1 MDSST
6 WLSVI
11 GAVISLVAA
20 LYAALALRQARLARL
35 YSSFD
40 LANQAALAQT
50 DLLYEV
56 HGLDRGISE
65 EEARYIIYLST
76 LLDGYQN
83 YWSDIF
89 GGRFSQAARKLKRE
103 STFLNRVLAVPANQ
117 RRWETMKTL
126 FYGEFDR
133 EFVKAID
140 AIVAHEKQSAVHT
153 DEE

>member
-1 MDSST
+1 MDIGS
-6 WLSVI
+6 WLSIV

-20 LYAALALRQARLARL
+20 LYAGRALRQARLARL

-56 HGLDRGISE
+56 HGLDRSVPE
-65 EEARYIIYLST
+65 QEARYIAYLST

-89 GGRFSQAARKLKRE
+89 SNDFARAAEKLKE
-103 STFLNRVLAVPANQ
+103 HSTFLNRVLAVPANQ
-117 RRWETMKTL
+117 RRWSTMKTM

-133 EFVKAID
+133 EFMAAID
-140 AIVAHEKQSAVHT
+140 DIIAHENQRTYSAS
-153 DEE
+153 

>member
-1 MDSST
+1 MDTGT
-6 WLSVI
+6 WLSIV

-20 LYAALALRQARLARL
+20 LYAGRTLRQARLARL

-40 LANQAALAQT
+40 LANQAALAET

-56 HGLDRGISE
+56 HGLDRSVPE
-65 EEARYIIYLST
+65 QEAKYIAYLST

-89 GGRFSQAARKLKRE
+89 SDDFSRAAEKLKE
-103 STFLNRVLAVPANQ
+103 HSTLLNRVLAVPANQ
-117 RRWETMKTL
+117 RRWNTMKDM

-133 EFVKAID
+133 EFMAAID
-140 AIVAHEKQSAVHT
+140 DIIAHENRRAPRAS
-153 DEE
+153 